1 MEAAAV
7 EMTTKSDSSLSDMQ
21 NAFTVFRTECP
32 LVVTA
37 LMRQSEERSQL
48 CELFDVS
55 SPCATTTACT
65 AASAGAVAICNLQTP
80 AARNTVPPP

>member
-1 MEAAAV
+1 MEAAPEAAAV

-21 NAFTVFRTECP
+21 NAFTVFCAVRP
-32 LVVTA
+32 LVLTA

-55 SPCATTTACT
+55 PPSLTAYRVV
-65 AASAGAVAICNLQTP
+65 SIIWK
-80 AARNTVPPP
+80 R